1 MAGGK
6 VPLTFRIFKGEQLVR
21 EERLS
26 LSVIKIGKVPSAHLK
41 LDDETVSRTHAIIE
55 VNGPG
60 DVSIID
66 LGSTKGTFVN
76 GQKVNKAK
84 LQTGDSIVVG
94 ETRIE
99 LAIGADAMA
108 AEDVPTRVGMMAAPE
123 VSAPAPRQPTGMMAT
138 PQAYSP
144 SVPAF
149 AAAPPRRPGT
159 SSFATP
165 TPPPAPPS
173 NTSSFAVPSFGS
185 TTPPPAPPSSTSS
198 FAVPSFGSK
207 TPPPAPPASS
217 PTSSFG
223 SVPAAPSSSF
233 AAPPSS
239 SFSAPHSSSFAAP
252 PSSSFAAP
260 PSFAPPSIS
269 GPPGFPGVPSQTGLG
284 MPGSAPSPFSA
295 NPMPMPSQMQLGMAE
310 MVDDMGAARA
320 VEIAAMLGDS
330 VVGVKHCMEPRSG
343 KISPTTYGIAVAGVV
358 SLLIS
363 VIAFSASVSNAAR
376 NKGRFTYWTEVQKR
390 PAYAFRPEVISL
402 GYDAAAFGGFSA
414 ALFLMT
420 YGLVRYR
427 RERKS
432 PYFRIGTGPNVEFP
446 IDYAPMAEFPLVA
459 PSGDDFVFNFAQ
471 GMEGEM
477 TLEGRS
483 TNLNELLAGGRARPS
498 TLAPGVTEVPIPAK
512 ARIRVRA
519 GKATFLISSVPQ
531 PRRSAVALFSSLE
544 NRVLVYLAGSLAAH
558 LVLWAILRQLPVDE
572 TVAGFDLA
580 QLEDPSTRTSS
591 TANDDPPP
599 PEEEDKPDD
608 GAQNSGGTGQAMAL
622 EEGKMGKQD
631 STRAEGQYKMKNN
644 NLDPQ
649 LARQQAIEAARTSGI
664 LGSSALTQGGDFASL
679 TGTGD
684 ISSGLDDA
692 DVYGGLLGNEAGEAS
707 GGFGYGRGGVGPGG
721 GGQGWGTVGT
731 GRYGTIGHG
740 DGTGTGYGVGGG
752 RGGMRGRTSAVPTV
766 SIGSPTANGD
776 LDKAIIR
783 RYIKRN
789 LSKIQYCY
797 EKELLAKPSLSGTV
811 QTSFLI
817 MPNGTVASSSGNGV
831 DGTVASCVAS
841 VVKSIEFPKPK
852 NGGSVQV
859 NYPFIFRSTAGQ

>member
-84 LQTGDSIVVG
+84 LQTGDSIAVG

-99 LAIGADAMA
+99 VAIGADSMA
-108 AEDVPTRVGMMAAPE
+108 PEDVPTRVGMMAAPE
-123 VSAPAPRQPTGMMAT
+123 VSTSAPRPPTGMLPIA
-138 PQAYSP
+138 SP
-144 SVPAF
+144 PSF
-149 AAAPPRRPGT
+149 ASQPPRSPT

-165 TPPPAPPS
+165 TPPPSPAFGSGPT
-173 NTSSFAVPSFGS
+173 TSSFPASTPSFGS
-185 TTPPPAPPSSTSS
+185 TTPPPASPSSS
-198 FAVPSFGSK
+198 FAAPSFGSK
-207 TPPPAPPASS
+207 TPPPAPSM
-217 PTSSFG
+217 SSFG
-223 SVPAAPSSSF
+223 APTPPPAPSFGSAPPPAPSF
-233 AAPPSS
+233 AAPP
-239 SFSAPHSSSFAAP
+239 PSFAAP
-252 PSSSFAAP
+252 SAA
-260 PSFAPPSIS
+260 PSFAPPAPAFA
-269 GPPGFPGVPSQTGLG
+269 PPPPAFAPGA
-284 MPGSAPSPFSA
+284 APSPFA
-295 NPMPMPSQMQLGMAE
+295 ATVMPSQMQVGMAE
-310 MVDDMGAARA
+310 MVDDLGAARA

-343 KISPTTYGIAVAGVV
+343 KITPTTYGVVAGGVV
-358 SLLIS
+358 ALLIA

-376 NKGRFTYWTEVQKR
+376 NKGRFIHWTEVQKR

-402 GYDAAAFGGFSA
+402 GYDAAAFGGFSVS
-414 ALFLMT
+414 LFLLT
-420 YGLVRYR
+420 LGLVRFR

-446 IDYAPMAEFPLVA
+446 IDFAPTPEFPLVA
-459 PSGDDFVFNFAQ
+459 PSGDDFVFNFAH

-477 TLEGRS
+477 TVDGRS
-483 TNLNELLAGGRARPS
+483 TSLAELLPAGRARPS
-498 TLAPGVTEVPIPAK
+498 TLAPGVSEVPIPAK

-519 GKATFLISSVPQ
+519 GKATFLISSVAQ
-531 PRRSAVALFSSLE
+531 PRRSATALFSSLE
-544 NRVLVYLAGSLAAH
+544 NRVLIYMAGSLAAH
-558 LVLWAILRQLPVDE
+558 LFIWAILRQMPVDE

-591 TANDDPPP
+591 TSNDDPPP

-608 GAQNSGGTGQAMAL
+608 GQNNSGGTGQAMAL

-631 STRAEGQYKMKNN
+631 STRESGQYKMKDNN
-644 NLDPQ
+644 ADPQ
-649 LARQQAIEAARTSGI
+649 LARQAAIEAARTSGI
-664 LGSSALTQGGDFASL
+664 LGNTALTQGGAFASL

-692 DVYGGLLGNEAGEAS
+692 DVYGGLLGDEAGEMA

-721 GGQGWGTVGT
+721 GGQGWGTIGT

-789 LSKIQYCY
+789 LAKIQYCY

-811 QTSFLI
+811 QTTFLI
-817 MPNGTVASSSGNGV
+817 MPNGTVSSASGNGV
-831 DGTVASCVAS
+831 DATVASCVAS
-841 VVKSIEFPKPK
+841 VVKAIEFPKPK

-859 NYPFIFRSTAGQ
+859 NYPFIFRSTSGQ

>member
-99 LAIGADAMA
+99 VAIGADAMS
-108 AEDVPTRVGMMAAPE
+108 AEDVPTRVGLMAAPE
-123 VSAPAPRQPTGMMAT
+123 VSAPPPPPRQPTGMMPIVA
-138 PQAYSP
+138 PPSQAYSP

-149 AAAPPRRPGT
+149 AAAPPPRPGT
-159 SSFATP
+159 SSFSTP
-165 TPPPAPPS
+165 TPPPMPS
-173 NTSSFAVPSFGS
+173 GPTTSSFPAPTPSFGS
-185 TTPPPAPPSSTSS
+185 TTPPPASS
-198 FAVPSFGSK
+198 FSAPSFGSK
-207 TPPPAPPASS
+207 TPAPAAPSM
-217 PTSSFG
+217 SSFG
-223 SVPAAPSSSF
+223 STPPAAAHSF
-233 AAPPSS
+233 GAPPAPSAQPMS
-239 SFSAPHSSSFAAP
+239 ATFGAPPPAPSVPPAAVFGSAPGG
-252 PSSSFAAP
+252 
-260 PSFAPPSIS
+260 FAPP
-269 GPPGFPGVPSQTGLG
+269 PPAFAPGQG
-284 MPGSAPSPFSA
+284 PSPFA
-295 NPMPMPSQMQLGMAE
+295 ATMAPSQMQLGMAE

-343 KISPTTYGIAVAGVV
+343 KISPTTYGVAAAGLVA
-358 SLLIS
+358 LLVA
-363 VIAFSASVSNAAR
+363 VIAFSASVSNAAY
-376 NKGRFTYWTEVQKR
+376 NKAGFHAWTEELKR
-390 PAYAFRPEVISL
+390 PAHAFRPKVISL
-402 GYDAAAFGGFSA
+402 GYDAAAFGGMSA
-414 ALFLMT
+414 ALFLLT
-420 YGLVRYR
+420 YGLVRLR

-446 IDYAPMAEFPLVA
+446 IDYAPIAEFPLVA
-459 PSGDDFVFNFAQ
+459 PSGDDFVFNFAH

-477 TLEGRS
+477 TVDGRS
-483 TNLNELLAGGRARPS
+483 TNLVDLMAAGRARPS
-498 TLAPGVTEVPIPAK
+498 TLAPGVSEVPIPAK

-544 NRVLVYLAGSLAAH
+544 NRVLVYMAGSLAAH
-558 LVLWAILRQLPVDE
+558 LVLWAILSQLPTDE

-608 GAQNSGGTGQAMAL
+608 GQNNSGGTGQAMAL

-631 STRAEGQYKMKNN
+631 SNRAEGQYKMKNN
-644 NLDPQ
+644 NADPQ

-664 LGSSALTQGGDFASL
+664 LGSSALTQGGAFASL

-692 DVYGGLLGNEAGEAS
+692 DVYGGLLGDEAGEMQ

-721 GGQGWGTVGT
+721 GGQGWGTIGT

-817 MPNGTVASSSGNGV
+817 MPNGTVASASGNGV

-841 VVKSIEFPKPK
+841 VVKAIEFPKPK

-859 NYPFIFRSTAGQ
+859 NYPFIFRSTSGQ

>member
-6 VPLTFRIFKGEQLVR
+6 IPLTFRIYKGEQLVR

-99 LAIGADAMA
+99 LAIGADAMS

-123 VSAPAPRQPTGMMAT
+123 VGAVASPAPRQPTGMMAAPQ
-138 PQAYSP
+138 PQAYQP
-144 SVPAF
+144 SVPNLASQ
-149 AAAPPRRPGT
+149 PPPRPGT
-159 SSFATP
+159 SSFAAQPSFGSTTP
-165 TPPPAPPS
+165 APGSSTSSFAAPSFGSTTPPPAPPS

-185 TTPPPAPPSSTSS
+185 
-198 FAVPSFGSK
+198 K
-207 TPPPAPPASS
+207 TPPPAPPAGPS
-217 PTSSFG
+217 TSSFG
-223 SVPAAPSSSF
+223 AVSAAPSS
-233 AAPPSS
+233 P
-239 SFSAPHSSSFAAP
+239 FAAP

-260 PSFAPPSIS
+260 PAAPPSFAPPPAPAGFSA
-269 GPPGFPGVPSQTGLG
+269 PPGFPGAPSPMG
-284 MPGSAPSPFSA
+284 PSPFSA
-295 NPMPMPSQMQLGMAE
+295 NVAPSQMQMGMAE
-310 MVDDMGAARA
+310 MVDDLGAARA
-320 VEIAAMLGDS
+320 VEVAAMLGDS

-343 KISPTTYGIAVAGVV
+343 KISSATYGVAAAGVV
-358 SLLIS
+358 SLLIAI
-363 VIAFSASVSNAAR
+363 IAFTVSVNNAAR
-376 NKGRFTYWTEVQKR
+376 NKGRFEYWIEVQKR

-414 ALFLMT
+414 SLFLLT
-420 YGLVRYR
+420 YGLVRFR

-432 PYFRIGTGPNVEFP
+432 PLFRIGTSPNVEFP
-446 IDYAPMAEFPLVA
+446 IDFAPTPEFPLVA
-459 PSGDDFVFNFAQ
+459 PAGDDFVFNFAQ

-477 TLEGRS
+477 TVEGRS
-483 TNLNELLAGGRARPS
+483 TNLNELLAAGRARPS
-498 TLAPGVTEVPIPAK
+498 TVAPGVMEVPIPAK
-512 ARIRVRA
+512 SRIRVRA
-519 GKATFLISSVPQ
+519 GKATFLISSVAQ
-531 PRRSAVALFSSLE
+531 PRRSSTALFSSLE
-544 NRVLVYLAGSLAAH
+544 NRVLIYLAGSLAAH

-572 TVAGFDLA
+572 TVAGIDLA

-644 NLDPQ
+644 NTDPQ
-649 LARQQAIEAARTSGI
+649 LARLQAIEAARTSGI
-664 LGSSALTQGGDFASL
+664 LGSSALSQGGAFASL

-692 DVYGGLLGNEAGEAS
+692 DVYGGLLGDEAGEMA

-789 LSKIQYCY
+789 LAKIQYCY

-811 QTSFLI
+811 QTTFLI
-817 MPNGTVASSSGNGV
+817 MPNGTVASASGSGV
-831 DGTVASCVAS
+831 DGTVSSCVAS

>member
-99 LAIGADAMA
+99 LAIGADAMS

-123 VSAPAPRQPTGMMAT
+123 VSTPAPRQPTGMMSAPQ

-149 AAAPPRRPGT
+149 AAPPPPRPGT

-165 TPPPAPPS
+165 TPPSNTSSYAAPSFGSTTPPPAPPS

-185 TTPPPAPPSSTSS
+185 KTPPPAPPS
-198 FAVPSFGSK
+198 APSH
-207 TPPPAPPASS
+207 
-217 PTSSFG
+217 TSSFG
-223 SVPAAPSSSF
+223 SVSAAPSSSF

-239 SFSAPHSSSFAAP
+239 SYAAAPSSSYAAPSAPPSFAAP
-252 PSSSFAAP
+252 PPA
-260 PSFAPPSIS
+260 PSFAPPSLS
-269 GPPGFPGVPSQTGLG
+269 GPPGFPGVPSPMG
-284 MPGSAPSPFSA
+284 MPGNAPSPFSA
-295 NPMPMPSQMQLGMAE
+295 NVMPSQMQMGMAE

-343 KISPTTYGIAVAGVV
+343 KISPASYGIVAAGVV
-358 SLLIS
+358 SLIIS
-363 VIAFSASVSNAAR
+363 VIAFAVSVGNAAQ

-414 ALFLMT
+414 ALFFLT
-420 YGLVRYR
+420 YGLVRFR

-446 IDYAPMAEFPLVA
+446 IDYAPTAEFPLVA
-459 PSGDDFVFNFAQ
+459 PAGDDFVFNFAQ

-477 TLEGRS
+477 TLDGRS

-544 NRVLVYLAGSLAAH
+544 NRVLIYLAGSLAAH

-591 TANDDPPP
+591 TSNDDPPP

-664 LGSSALTQGGDFASL
+664 LGSSALTQGGGFASL

-692 DVYGGLLGNEAGEAS
+692 DVYGGLLGDEAGEMA

-789 LSKIQYCY
+789 LAKIQYCY

-817 MPNGTVASSSGNGV
+817 MPNGTVASASGNGV

>member
-1 MAGGK
+1 
-6 VPLTFRIFKGEQLVR
+6 
-21 EERLS
+21 
-26 LSVIKIGKVPSAHLK
+26 
-41 LDDETVSRTHAIIE
+41 
-55 VNGPG
+55 
-60 DVSIID
+60 
-66 LGSTKGTFVN
+66 
-76 GQKVNKAK
+76 
-84 LQTGDSIVVG
+84 
-94 ETRIE
+94 
-99 LAIGADAMA
+99 
-108 AEDVPTRVGMMAAPE
+108 
-123 VSAPAPRQPTGMMAT
+123 
-138 PQAYSP
+138 
-144 SVPAF
+144 
-149 AAAPPRRPGT
+149 
-159 SSFATP
+159 
-165 TPPPAPPS
+165 
-173 NTSSFAVPSFGS
+173 
-185 TTPPPAPPSSTSS
+185 
-198 FAVPSFGSK
+198 
-207 TPPPAPPASS
+207 
-217 PTSSFG
+217 
-223 SVPAAPSSSF
+223 
-233 AAPPSS
+233 
-239 SFSAPHSSSFAAP
+239 
-252 PSSSFAAP
+252 
-260 PSFAPPSIS
+260 
-269 GPPGFPGVPSQTGLG
+269 
-284 MPGSAPSPFSA
+284 
-295 NPMPMPSQMQLGMAE
+295 MAE
-310 MVDDMGAARA
+310 MVDDLGAARA
-320 VEIAAMLGDS
+320 VEVAAMLGDS

-343 KISPTTYGIAVAGVV
+343 KISPTTYGVIAGGVV
-358 SLLIS
+358 ALLIS
-363 VIAFSASVSNAAR
+363 VIAFSASVANAAR
-376 NKGRFTYWTEVQKR
+376 NKGRYTVWTEVQKR

-402 GYDAAAFGGFSA
+402 GYDAAAFGGGA
-414 ALFLMT
+414 VAMFLLT
-420 YGLVRYR
+420 LGLVRFL

-446 IDYAPMAEFPLVA
+446 IDYAPTPEFPLVA

-477 TLEGRS
+477 TVEGRS
-483 TNLNELLAGGRARPS
+483 TNLNELLANGRARPS
-498 TLAPGVTEVPIPAK
+498 TLAAGVIEVPIPAK

-519 GKATFLISSVPQ
+519 GKATFLISSVAQ
-531 PRRSAVALFSSLE
+531 PRRSATALLGSMD
-544 NRVLVYLAGSLAAH
+544 NRVMVYFASSLAAH

-608 GAQNSGGTGQAMAL
+608 GQNQSGGTGQAMAL

-631 STRAEGQYKMKNN
+631 STRESGQYKMKNN
-644 NLDPQ
+644 NQDPQ

-664 LGSSALTQGGDFASL
+664 LGNTALTQGGAFASL

-692 DVYGGLLGNEAGEAS
+692 DVYGGLLGDEAGEMA

-789 LSKIQYCY
+789 LAKIQYCY

-811 QTSFLI
+811 QTTFLI
-817 MPNGTVASSSGNGV
+817 MPNGTVSSASGNGV
-831 DGTVASCVAS
+831 DATVASCVAG
-841 VVKSIEFPKPK
+841 VVKAIEFPKPK

-859 NYPFIFRSTAGQ
+859 NYPFIFRSTSGQ